1 MSLDA
6 SRAAFLELYVAL
18 VQALWSRKGTQFPVL
33 KHAFEKARKLH
44 GEHLTRLMVDW
55 HEQTK
60 SLKQLVKDT
69 DEGLFD
75 QDSVPP
81 CISVLCIDKI
91 FADVNFSVASRA
103 NLWLYLQGLV
113 LHAEHYATSQEE
125 PANSEC
131 EIPAP
136 AAPSKNQGAKS
147 NDSGIP
153 FGTGNEAQL
162 KAVQELT
169 KALPPQV
176 MSKMHSL
183 AQGYQNELT
192 EGKCDVS
199 DMSFSRILKDVVGA
213 LNTEDIMSFV
223 SNIDGV
229 IETMQKSQALPEVQ
243 ALMRSMQK
251 EQAGSTQEV

>member
-18 VQALWSRKGTQFPVL
+18 VQALWTRKGTQFPTL
-33 KHAFEKARKLH
+33 KPVFEEARKLH

-55 HEQTK
+55 YEHTRGVT
-60 SLKQLVKDT
+60 QLVKAA
-69 DEGLFD
+69 DESLFD
-75 QDSVPP
+75 ADSVPP
-81 CISVLCIDKI
+81 CISVLCLDKI
-91 FADVNFSVASRA
+91 FADINFSKASRA

-113 LHAEHYATSQEE
+113 LHAEYYATSQEA
-125 PANSEC
+125 PATSEC

-136 AAPSKNQGAKS
+136 ASPNKNQGTKS
-147 NDSGIP
+147 DDTRVP
-153 FGTGNEAQL
+153 FGSGSEAQL

-192 EGKCDVS
+192 EGKCDVN

-251 EQAGSTQEV
+251 EQSGSTQGV